1 MKVFSLLDNII
12 NKEKRVEG
20 EKPGFFSSK
29 GISPLVA
36 AVLLIAITMAIA
48 GLMATFATSI
58 STEKLLEAKRCSP
71 TLTLLDL
78 EFKGGNITT
87 RIANNNRNVAME
99 KITLSI
105 IYDDATKNKENIALN
120 TYAPKDSLDP
130 LERMTVIIPTN
141 DTTKPKKF
149 EIVSETCSQILIAG
163 IF

>member
-1 MKVFSLLDNII
+1 MKIFSLLDT
-12 NKEKRVEG
+12 R
-20 EKPGFFSSK
+20 K

-48 GLMATFATSI
+48 GLMATFATTI

-87 RIANNNRNVAME
+87 RIANNNRNTAME

-105 IYDDATKNKENIALN
+105 IYDDATKNKENIALD

-149 EIVSETCSQILIAG
+149 EVVSETCSQIFISG
-163 IF
+163 SF